1 MFFILSR
8 RLKKAAFA
16 LLALGGGLAAAQA
29 ASAAVLVTN
38 GSGEISG
45 VTGLEV
51 FSSVN
56 GSLLATYDVTFMEGT
71 CIDLYTGCDNNG
83 DDLPFETAVLRNE
96 TFDALAAFL
105 GDINDPTSIAGCES
119 TVECY
124 VTSASNINLAGQ
136 GSVSGYGLYLLAGLM
151 NDLIVSESFAA
162 FRDQDLTQTAN
173 RTWALFSPSG
183 MMEPPS
189 DVPVPGAL
197 ILMLSG
203 IAGLS
208 AFKKRKI

>member
-1 MFFILSR
+1 MFFKLSTG
-8 RLKKAAFA
+8 LKKAAFGVFA
-16 LLALGGGLAAAQA
+16 LAGLVAAPLTAN
-29 ASAAVLVTN
+29 AAVLLTD
-38 GSGEISG
+38 GSGQITG
-45 VTGLEV
+45 VNGLEV

-56 GSLLATYDVTFMEGT
+56 GSLVATYDVTFAEGT

-83 DDLPFETAVLRNE
+83 DDLPFPTALLRNE

-119 TVECY
+119 ASECY

-183 MMEPPS
+183 AMDPS
-189 DVPVPGAL
+189 EVPIPGAFL
-197 ILMLSG
+197 VMLSG
-203 IAGLS
+203 LAGLGAVRKS
-208 AFKKRKI
+208 KKA